1 MGVFLAALAAA
12 FAGTGDFLGG
22 LASRRANTWAVGTWN
37 HAAGAVTV
45 LAIAPFLDGSLTTEL
60 IFWGSLAGL
69 GGAIGVMGLYT
80 GFTRSDV
87 AVVSPIAA
95 VGAAT
100 WPVIWSIFSGDF
112 PAGLVVAGIITG
124 IVAIWLVS
132 GGSRRVIAGDRDG
145 LRFGLIAGLGF
156 GAQLIFFSFTSDGS
170 SIWALLPA
178 RIAGGLVIAAVAL
191 WLGNSLRLPRDAVT
205 PGIAAGALTA
215 IGNGF
220 FIIAAGLESL
230 AVATVVAAMFPAT
243 TVLLARLV
251 FHERLTP
258 RRVLGLALALVAVA
272 LVSVG

>member
-1 MGVFLAALAAA
+1 MGVFLAALAAV

-37 HAAGAVTV
+37 HAAGAITV
-45 LAIAPFLDGSLTTEL
+45 LAIAPFLDGRLSGEL
-60 IFWGSLAGL
+60 ILWGSLAGL

-80 GFTRSDV
+80 GFTRSDI

-100 WPVIWSIFSGDF
+100 WPVVWSVFFGDS
-112 PAGLVVAGIITG
+112 PAGLVIAGIVAG

-132 GGSRRVIAGDRDG
+132 GGSRRVLAGDRAG
-145 LRFGLIAGLGF
+145 LRFGLISGLGF
-156 GAQLIFFSFTSDGS
+156 GAQLIFLSFTSDGS

-178 RIAGGLVIAAVAL
+178 RIAGGVLIAIVGL
-191 WLGNSLRLPRDAVT
+191 WLGKNLLLPRDALT
-205 PGIAAGALTA
+205 PGIAAGSLTA

-251 FHERLTP
+251 FHERLTA
-258 RRVLGLALALVAVA
+258 RRLTGLALALVAVA

>member
-1 MGVFLAALAAA
+1 MGVLLAGFAAA

-22 LASRRANTWAVGTWN
+22 FATRRANTWAVGTWN
-37 HAAGAVTV
+37 HVAGAVTV
-45 LAIAPFLDGSLTTEL
+45 LAIAPFLDGSLSGDL
-60 IFWGSLAGL
+60 ILWGSLAGV
-69 GGAIGVMGLYT
+69 GGAVGVMGLYT
-80 GFTRSDV
+80 GFARSDI

-100 WPVIWSIFSGDF
+100 WPVVWSVFFGDF
-112 PAGLVVAGIITG
+112 PTGLVMAGIVIG

-132 GGSRRVIAGDRDG
+132 GGSSRVLAGDRHG

-178 RIAGGLVIAAVAL
+178 RIAGGVLIAAIGL
-191 WLGNSLRLPRDAVT
+191 RLGKNLLLPRDAAT

-230 AVATVVAAMFPAT
+230 AVVTVVAAMFPAAS
-243 TVLLARLV
+243 VLLARLV
-251 FHERLTP
+251 FKEILTP
-258 RRVLGLALALVAVA
+258 RRLAGLALALVAVA